1 MLRRI
6 EKSFHSPDK
15 NMPVDGK
22 LLEILCCPVSKTPL
36 IRLSPQQLEKL
47 NAAIGQGEVK
57 TVDGAP
63 VDAALSECLVTEDM
77 KVIYPV
83 EDSIPILLYERGIG
97 TTQLQ
102 DF

>member
-1 MLRRI
+1 M
-6 EKSFHSPDK
+6 ETE
-15 NMPVDGK
+15 MPVDGK

-36 IRLSPQQLEKL
+36 TVLSADKLEKL
-47 NAAIGQGEVK
+47 NKAIQAGQVKYVGGE
-57 TVDGAP
+57 TVTNQLTEG
-63 VDAALSECLVTEDM
+63 LVTEDM

-83 EDSIPILLYERGIG
+83 EDNIPILLEERGIG